1 MIERMHD
8 LTILVLRTGHLEFL
22 ERLQSFGMVHVTTGE
37 FADSE
42 GLVEIAEERQ
52 RLEKCRQALLP
63 YRNAEAGEPP
73 EFDAA
78 DDFVRAATDEL
89 AALAQLSTER
99 EQLRK
104 AIDVLAPWGSFDQ
117 SVIDALRK
125 ERVDFNFYSLP
136 KAKFMKIDFG
146 DRHVEVI
153 SQGKQVKFVIINRTG
168 DEIEDLDLQEE
179 IMPAADAAA
188 TGCRL
193 EEVEARVKDREAA
206 LSIFASRLDLIDG
219 RLHVLNDTFSYQLT
233 GLSLEPAV
241 DGEVLQL
248 KGYIPHSNVD
258 QLAEFLEDKDAV
270 YLLEEPEEPA
280 DTPVKLKNRRFA
292 KLFEPITNLYGLPSY
307 AEIELTPMFAP
318 FFALFFGLCLADI
331 GYGIIVSLFAA
342 VLFLVTKKP
351 SVKPFAALGFIFGIT
366 TILGGV
372 ILDNE
377 FGHKVTSIE
386 QLPDSLK
393 GFVLFPDVDSAMFL
407 AIALGVIQVLF
418 GYVLR
423 MINAARNG
431 GFAATL
437 QPLGTFLLIMGAVI
451 AGVGSAGTDFA
462 IGPIAVGKALDSLGN
477 APLIGAVIA
486 IAGVV
491 LIFLFNNLQRKLFLR
506 PLFGLW
512 EMYGIVTGIPGDILS
527 YIRLFALGLSGALL
541 GGAINFIAL
550 MVRGDS
556 VGVLGIVRA
565 ALMVLVL
572 FGGHAIN
579 FAIAA
584 LGAFVHPLRLTFVE
598 FYKAVGFAG
607 GGKPFKPFMRTAT
620 TNGGN
625 K

>member
-1 MIERMHD
+1 MIERMHE

-42 GLVEIAEERQ
+42 RLVEIAEERQ

-63 YRNAEAGEPP
+63 HRNAEAGELP
-73 EFDAA
+73 ECDAA
-78 DDFVRAATDEL
+78 DDFVQAATDEL
-89 AALAQLSTER
+89 AAHVKLSTER

-104 AIDVLAPWGSFDQ
+104 AIDVLEPWGPFDW
-117 SVIDALRK
+117 SVIVALRNQG
-125 ERVDFNFYSLP
+125 VDFNFYSLP
-136 KAKFMKIDFG
+136 KAKFEKIDLG

-153 SQGKQVKFVIINRTG
+153 SPGKQVKFVIISRDG
-168 DEIEDLDLQEE
+168 DEAGVLDLQEE
-179 IMPAADAAA
+179 NIPAEDADA
-188 TGCRL
+188 TRRRL
-193 EEVEARVKDREAA
+193 EEVEAHIENREAA
-206 LSIFASRLDLIDG
+206 ISIFASRIDLIDA
-219 RLHVLNDTFSYQLT
+219 RLEVLNDTFSYLLT

-258 QLAEFLEDKDAV
+258 QLTEFLEDKDAV
-270 YLLEEPEEPA
+270 FLLEEPEKPA

-307 AEIELTPMFAP
+307 VEIELTPLFAP

-331 GYGIIVSLFAA
+331 GYGVIVSLFAA
-342 VLFLVTKKP
+342 ALFLFTKKRA
-351 SVKPFAALGFIFGIT
+351 VKPFAALGFIFGVT

-372 ILDNE
+372 ILDNV
-377 FGHKVTSIE
+377 FGLKITSLE

-418 GYVLR
+418 GYVVR
-423 MINAARNG
+423 IVNEARNG

-437 QPLGTFLLIMGAVI
+437 QPAGTFLLIVGAVI

-462 IGPIAVGKALDSLGN
+462 IGPIAIGIALDSLGN
-477 APLIGAVIA
+477 APLIGALIA
-486 IAGVV
+486 IAGVA
-491 LIFLFNNLQRKLFLR
+491 LIFLFNSLKQKIFVR